1 MHDQPEPA
9 DTVEMDPGRRWRR
22 PAWLPHP
29 RPGLVAL
36 AALVIGLAAGYGA
49 GVTHGRGSAAPAPVP
64 SRSAPTAA
72 PAASFSF
79 DGAPALAQ
87 GTQTC
92 SVQTGHLLEL
102 GVEVTNSSPA
112 PVTLGQI
119 KAVLPLG
126 GLKQVGSQW
135 GPCGA
140 LTSALAPNDVPDLL
154 SGESDWLTVILR
166 VTVRCPGPLP
176 VQFSV
181 GYVVNGKQST
191 SRLPGFPDL
200 SQVPYSG
207 CPASPGPG

>member
-1 MHDQPEPA
+1 MHDQPESG
-9 DTVEMDPGRRWRR
+9 DTIEQGAGRRFRR
-22 PAWLPHP
+22 PGWLPSP
-29 RPGLVAL
+29 RPGLVAV
-36 AALVIGLAAGYGA
+36 AALVVGLAAGYGA
-49 GVTHGRGSAAPAPVP
+49 GVTHRRGSAAPAPAS
-64 SRSAPTAA
+64 SRSAPSPA
-72 PAASFSF
+72 PAASFRF
-79 DGAPALAQ
+79 DGAPALTQ

-112 PVTLGQI
+112 RVTLGQI

-135 GPCGA
+135 GTCGA
-140 LTSALAPNDVPDLL
+140 LTIPLAPNDVLDLVA
-154 SGESDWLTVILR
+154 GESGWLTVLLD

-191 SRLPGFPDL
+191 ASLPGFPDL
-200 SQVPYSG
+200 GQVPYSG
-207 CPASPGPG
+207 CPAP